1 MGCIYIYIFTTTGR
15 EWACLGVPRD
25 PMLGLREAKGI
36 HQSDCLHKSCHAQVC
51 VCVCVREIEEDGSTA
66 RSACHPY
73 IDDEA
78 VSR

>member
-1 MGCIYIYIFTTTGR
+1 MYIYIYTYLPQREGSGLVWGFHAIPCWGCARQKEYTRATVFTSLAMR
-15 EWACLGVPRD
+15 
-25 PMLGLREAKGI
+25 K
-36 HQSDCLHKSCHAQVC
+36 C